1 MAAGLGIAADGSGG
15 PCVVVAGL
23 TRMHAFA
30 VEGLV
35 GQRDVV
41 LRTFGRMMPR
51 LDAFSGASVEPDGSI
66 MLVVDAAGLVDRGLS
81 MGQLRPDLVSAA
93 ADGANPD
100 EGTGGTSRDASATGA
115 DVLIVDDAL
124 TVRELQ
130 RSILERAGYRVRTA
144 NDGLQALAALAERP
158 ADLVL
163 TDVEMPNMDGFAL
176 TEAIRR
182 NAVTA
187 HLPVVIV
194 TTQSGDEYR
203 RRGLEAGA
211 DGYIVKS
218 AFDSATLLEAVE
230 RLLGARAA

>member
-1 MAAGLGIAADGSGG
+1 
-15 PCVVVAGL
+15 
-23 TRMHAFA
+23 
-30 VEGLV
+30 
-35 GQRDVV
+35 
-41 LRTFGRMMPR
+41 
-51 LDAFSGASVEPDGSI
+51 
-66 MLVVDAAGLVDRGLS
+66 
-81 MGQLRPDLVSAA
+81 
-93 ADGANPD
+93 
-100 EGTGGTSRDASATGA
+100 
-115 DVLIVDDAL
+115 VLIVDDAL

-176 TEAIRR
+176 TEAIRQ

-187 HLPVVIV
+187 HMPVVIV

-230 RLLGARAA
+230 RLLGAKAA